1 MAWADITMT
10 TLCRITMITTM
21 RMRMG
26 MTIRIRRLQRSFR
39 FIRNPMTTRM
49 TTDRRMHTRKRMIM
63 PMRRRMA
70 MRTPRHLRQRLP
82 MTITK
87 RMATIIHTRTHTHE
101 QP

>member
-1 MAWADITMT
+1 
-10 TLCRITMITTM
+10 
-21 RMRMG
+21 
-26 MTIRIRRLQRSFR
+26 MTIRIRQFQRSQRSFR
-39 FIRNPMTTRM
+39 FIRNPTTTRTITPMTTR
-49 TTDRRMHTRKRMIM
+49 RRMHTRKRMI
-63 PMRRRMA
+63 MA